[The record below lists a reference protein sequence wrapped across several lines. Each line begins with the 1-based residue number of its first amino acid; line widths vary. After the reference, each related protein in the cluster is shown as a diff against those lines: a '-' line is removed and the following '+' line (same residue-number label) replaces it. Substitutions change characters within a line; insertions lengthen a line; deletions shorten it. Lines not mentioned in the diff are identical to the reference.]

1 MYVEVDGAG
10 LDGNLTADEQLGQ
23 FWGNEP
29 VMTWASAK
37 EPIEKRETSKPS
49 NP

>member
-1 MYVEVDGAG
+1 MYVGVDGVEVDGK
-10 LDGNLTADEQLGQ
+10 LTADEQLGQ

-37 EPIEKRETSKPS
+37 EPIERVETSKPS